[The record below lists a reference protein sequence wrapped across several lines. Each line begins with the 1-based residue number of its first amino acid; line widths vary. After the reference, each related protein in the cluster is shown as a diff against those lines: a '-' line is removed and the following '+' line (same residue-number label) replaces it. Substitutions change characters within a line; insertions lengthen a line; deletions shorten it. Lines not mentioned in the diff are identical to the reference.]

1 LKSYKAYLAHIIEEA
16 DYLARQSEAL
26 DYKAFVEDENLR
38 RGFVRSLEII
48 GEAVKNLPGEFKDKH
63 PEVEWKKIAGM
74 RDMLI
79 HHYFGVNYKV
89 VWDVVK
95 NQVPDLKKKAES
107 YL

>member
-1 LKSYKAYLAHIIEEA
+1 LRNYKPYLLHIIEEA
-16 DYLARQSEAL
+16 DYLMRQSADL
-26 DYKAFVEDENLR
+26 DYSGFVEDENLR

-48 GEAVKNLPGEFKDKH
+48 GEAVKNPFLKFKDLH
-63 PEVEWKKIAGM
+63 PDMEWKKIAGM

-95 NQVPDLKKKAES
+95 NQVPDLKKKIETII
-107 YL
+107 